1 MKIKFSII
9 KDQDKN
15 KLVITE
21 YAELD
26 KDNQALLCKQSYDD
40 EIIRGSKTK
49 KEMINLLRTNNLF
62 PPSNQMDEIAQAV
75 MNLYESDSTDE
86 QELNFDDIDMF
97 IDEEE
102 EIDEIEETAEAADD
116 IDDLLDD
123 DADSSFEDDIEI
135 KKKLVSPIKIAD
147 EEDSNIETVSQI
159 TPVEG

>member
-1 MKIKFSII
+1 MKTKFSIV
-9 KDQDKN
+9 KDQDKK

-62 PPSNQMDEIAQAV
+62 PPSNQMDDIAQAV

>member
-1 MKIKFSII
+1 MKTKFSII
-9 KDQDKN
+9 KDQDNK
-15 KLVITE
+15 KLVIKE

-62 PPSNQMDEIAQAV
+62 PPSNQMDDIAQAV